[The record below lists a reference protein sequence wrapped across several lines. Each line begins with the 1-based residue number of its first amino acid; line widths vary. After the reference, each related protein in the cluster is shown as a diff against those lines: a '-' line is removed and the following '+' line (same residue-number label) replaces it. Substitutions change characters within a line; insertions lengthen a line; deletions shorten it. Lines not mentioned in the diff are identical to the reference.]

1 MTARLKRTII
11 RSLTIVVLFAMVTLA
26 GLYFLAKKLG
36 PMVGKTPFRSIST
49 HVAERKTDDAAAN
62 VPFVAVEDWPAWR
75 GPRGDG
81 ISRETGIAD
90 SWPVR
95 QAQGGLKERWSADVG
110 LGYSSPIAAG
120 GRVYLFSLDNGHDT
134 LTCFSAATGR
144 IIWNDQSDA
153 GYVGDFP
160 GTRATPAIDGNS
172 IYTLGGEG
180 ELTRHDLATGKP
192 VWRVNVL
199 KLSGAAGTPGYGCG
213 SSPLVA
219 MGKVFVQ
226 GGKSAS
232 GAPTAMAIDQQTGA
246 VAWLSEARDAAGYA
260 HPILVDVP
268 GPAGAGSP
276 QLIIF
281 GGTNLF
287 GMDPATGRTI
297 WSQPWPTSYGVNSST
312 PVYSPA
318 DGRLFIT
325 SDYGM
330 GCLMLQVSP
339 DGITKVWRSAKEVK
353 SKFQQTILDGGCLYA
368 NSEGRIRCLNWADG
382 TRKWEATA
390 DDVQVGENGSIVRVG
405 DKLLLMSDT
414 GTLTLIRATPEGF
427 NVLGT
432 SQVFDSK
439 EIWATPLLYGG
450 RVYIK
455 GTKELV
461 CLK

>member
-1 MTARLKRTII
+1 MTTRRKRIVTRTLII
-11 RSLTIVVLFAMVTLA
+11 AAAVAIGSLVGLFV
-26 GLYFLAKKLG
+26 LAKRLG
-36 PMVGKTPFRSIST
+36 PLIGKTPFRSLST
-49 HVAERKTDDAAAN
+49 QVAERKTDDAAAN

-90 SWPVR
+90 SWP
-95 QAQGGLKERWSADVG
+95 AGGLKERWSAEVG
-110 LGYSSPIAAG
+110 LGYASPIAAG

-134 LTCFSAATGR
+134 LTCFNAATGH
-144 IIWNDQSDA
+144 IIWSDKSDA
-153 GYVGDFP
+153 GYTADFP
-160 GTRATPAIDGNS
+160 GTRATPAIDGNA

-199 KLSGAAGTPGYGCG
+199 ALSGASGTPGYGCG
-213 SSPLVA
+213 SSPLLA
-219 MGKVFVQ
+219 MGKVFVL
-226 GGKSAS
+226 GGKSATGS
-232 GAPTAMAIDQQTGA
+232 PTALAVDQGTGA
-246 VAWLSEARDAAGYA
+246 VAWLSEARDAAAYA
-260 HPILVDVP
+260 HPILADVP
-268 GPAGAGSP
+268 GPAGAVSQ

-281 GGTNLF
+281 GGANLF

-297 WSQPWPTSYGVNSST
+297 WNQPWQTGYGVNSST

-330 GCLMLQVSP
+330 GCLMLQLSP
-339 DGITKVWRSAKEVK
+339 DGITKVWRSTKEVK
-353 SKFQQTILDGGCLYA
+353 SKFQQTILDGGFLYA
-368 NSEGRIRCLNWADG
+368 NSEGRVRCVNWTDG

-390 DDVQVGENGSIVRVG
+390 DNVQIGENGSIVRVG

-414 GTLTLIRATPEGF
+414 GTLTLMRATPDGF
-427 NVLGT
+427 SVLGT

-439 EIWATPLLYGG
+439 EIWATPLLYDG
-450 RVYIK
+450 RIYVK
-455 GTKELV
+455 GTTELV

>member
-1 MTARLKRTII
+1 MTTRGKRIVT
-11 RSLTIVVLFAMVTLA
+11 RSLSLVALFAIVSLA
-26 GLYFLAKKLG
+26 GLYVLAKKLG
-36 PMVGKTPFRSIST
+36 PLIGKTPFRSLST

-90 SWPVR
+90 GP
-95 QAQGGLKERWSADVG
+95 ADGPADGLKERWSADVG

-120 GRVYLFSLDNGHDT
+120 GRVYLFSLDTGHDT
-134 LTCFSAATGR
+134 LTCFNAATGH
-144 IIWNDQSDA
+144 IIWSDISAA
-153 GYVGDFP
+153 GYTGDFP
-160 GTRATPAIDGNS
+160 GTRATPAIDGNA

-192 VWRVNVL
+192 LWRVNVL
-199 KLSGAAGTPGYGCG
+199 SLSGASGTPGYGCG

-219 MGKVFVQ
+219 LGKVFVL
-226 GGKSAS
+226 GGKSAA
-232 GAPTAMAIDQQTGA
+232 GAPTALAVDKETGA

-260 HPILVDVP
+260 HPILADVP
-268 GPAGAGSP
+268 GPEGAVTQ

-281 GGTNLF
+281 GGANLF
-287 GMDPATGRTI
+287 GVGPATGRTL
-297 WSQPWPTSYGVNSST
+297 WTHPWPTSYGVNSST

-330 GCLMLQVSP
+330 GCLMLQLSP
-339 DGITKVWRSAKEVK
+339 DGVTRVWKTKEVK
-353 SKFQQTILDGGCLYA
+353 SKFQQTILDGGFLYA

-390 DDVQVGENGSIVRVG
+390 DNVQIGENGSIVRVA
-405 DKLLLMSDT
+405 DKLLLMSDS
-414 GTLTLIRATPEGF
+414 GSLTLMRATPDGF
-427 NVLGT
+427 SVLGT
-432 SQVFDSK
+432 SQVLDSK

-450 RVYIK
+450 RIYVK
-455 GTKELV
+455 GTTELI
-461 CLK
+461 CFK